1 MGCNERVTKNHM
13 IYLFLEIPNS
23 VVISVGKEM
32 VDTIH
37 LSVMFQMVHQMS
49 TVSFNLNKDTKEE
62 GKRNS
67 V

>member
-13 IYLFLEIPNS
+13 IYLFLEIPDS